1 MSYDTMNTCAAITL
15 AAAIEDMAEDS
26 GRSIEE
32 IRREILESKAYES
45 LMDFDTRLWAE
56 GPDYFRDYYK
66 KVSGR

>member
-15 AAAIEDMAEDS
+15 AAAIEDLAEDS